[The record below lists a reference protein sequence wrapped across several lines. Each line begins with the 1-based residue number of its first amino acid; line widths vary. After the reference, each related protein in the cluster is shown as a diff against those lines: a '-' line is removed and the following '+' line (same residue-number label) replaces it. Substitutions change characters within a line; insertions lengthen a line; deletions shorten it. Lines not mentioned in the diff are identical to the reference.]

1 MELPCP
7 PPGDLPNPGIELASL
22 MSPALATEFFI
33 TSTTWETTEELG
45 TIQIFKEIMA
55 KKFKI

>member
-33 TSTTWETTEELG
+33 TSTTWEAPEELG